1 MSSKRAGWAK
11 RMQTWER
18 SGQSRAAFCR
28 AHGLSPSTFD
38 YWRRVLREP
47 SRALVPVIVSGAS
60 ALPVEIALP
69 NGLRLRM
76 AAADV
81 TQARAWVEALR
92 EC

>member
-1 MSSKRAGWAK
+1 MASTRAQWSKRVRA
-11 RMQTWER
+11 WEQ
-18 SGQSRAAFCR
+18 SGETRIAFCR
-28 AHGLSPSTFD
+28 ALRLSPSTFD

-47 SRALVPVIVSGAS
+47 SRALVPVIVSGAT

-69 NGLRLRM
+69 NGIRLRM

-92 EC
+92 GC